1 MLSTREIKQRI
12 RSITSIKQITRAMEM
27 VAASRLK
34 KVESRVLASRAFTE
48 KMHAVLSHL
57 VSSLEGSHPWF
68 AEKEQKVPVIKIIL
82 ITADKG
88 LCGAYN
94 NNVIQKVVKF
104 IKEKNGQEIKLTL
117 IGKKGYWY
125 FSKGKYASLIEKYI
139 PENVEKVG
147 YGQVQALAGQL
158 IKGYERNEFSE
169 LHLFFTKFH
178 TVMQSFST
186 SMRLLPIDKGAFE
199 MKEKKPAGE
208 YIFEPNAAQ
217 IVDHL
222 FPKFVETRLYQ
233 CILESLTSEYAA
245 RRVAMIAATENA
257 GEMIDELVSSYNK
270 ARQAAITK
278 ELLEVV
284 SGAEALVRK

>member
-34 KVESRVLASRAFTE
+34 KVESKVIASRTYTE
-48 KMHAVLSHL
+48 KMHSVLSHL
-57 VSSLEGSHPWF
+57 VSSLEGIHPWF
-68 AEKEQKVPVIKIIL
+68 AEKEQAVPVIKVIL

-94 NNVIQKVVKF
+94 NNIIQKVVKF
-104 IKEKNGQEIKLTL
+104 IREKEGREIKLTL
-117 IGKKGYWY
+117 IGKKGYLH
-125 FSKGKYASLIEKYI
+125 FTKGRYASLIEKYI
-139 PENVEKVG
+139 PEGVEKLG
-147 YGQVQALAGQL
+147 YDHVQALAAQL
-158 IKGYERNEFSE
+158 IKGYEANEFGE
-169 LHLFFTKFH
+169 LHIFFTKFH

-186 SMRLLPIDKGAFE
+186 SMRLLPIEKGTFE
-199 MKEKKPAGE
+199 SKGKQTSGE
-208 YIFEPNAAQ
+208 YIFEPSAEQ
-217 IVDHL
+217 IIRHL

-245 RRVAMIAATENA
+245 RRVAMIAATDNA
-257 GEMIDELVSSYNK
+257 GEMIDELTSSYNK

-284 SGAEALVRK
+284 SGAEALVR

>member
-34 KVESRVLASRAFTE
+34 KVESRVLASRIFTE
-48 KMHAVLSHL
+48 KMHSVLSHL
-57 VSSLEGSHPWF
+57 VSSLESTHPWF
-68 AEKEQKVPVIKIIL
+68 AEKEQEASAIKVIL

-94 NNVIQKVVKF
+94 NNIIQKVVKF
-104 IKEKNGQEIKLTL
+104 IREKTDKEIKLTL
-117 IGKKGYWY
+117 IGKKGYLY
-125 FSKGKYASLIEKYI
+125 FSRGRYASLIEKYI
-139 PENVEKVG
+139 PESVEKLG
-147 YGQVQALAGQL
+147 YSHVQMLAEQL
-158 IKGYERNEFSE
+158 IKGYERNEFGE
-169 LHLFFTKFH
+169 LHIFFTKFH

-186 SMRLLPIDKGAFE
+186 SMRLLPIEKGTFE
-199 MKEKKPAGE
+199 SKEKKPGGE
-208 YIFEPNAAQ
+208 YIFEPSAEQ
-217 IVDHL
+217 IVNHL

-257 GEMIDELVSSYNK
+257 GEMIDELISSYNK
-270 ARQAAITK
+270 ARQSAITK

>member
-199 MKEKKPAGE
+199 TKEKKPAGE

>member
-34 KVESRVLASRAFTE
+34 KVESKVLASRAYTE
-48 KMHAVLSHL
+48 KMHSVLSHL
-57 VSSLEGSHPWF
+57 VSSLESTHPWF
-68 AEKEQKVPVIKIIL
+68 AEKGQETPVIKVIL

-94 NNVIQKVVKF
+94 NNIIQKVVKF
-104 IKEKNGQEIKLTL
+104 IKEKTDKEIKLTL
-117 IGKKGYWY
+117 IGKKGYLY
-125 FSKGKYASLIEKYI
+125 FSKGRYASLVEKYI
-139 PENVEKVG
+139 PESVEKLG
-147 YGQVQALAGQL
+147 YGHVQALADQL
-158 IKGYERNEFSE
+158 IKGYERNEFGE
-169 LHLFFTKFH
+169 LHIFFTKFH

-186 SMRLLPIDKGAFE
+186 SMRLLPIEKGTFE
-199 MKEKKPAGE
+199 SKEKKPGGE
-208 YIFEPNAAQ
+208 YIFEPSAEN
-217 IVDHL
+217 ITNHL

-233 CILESLTSEYAA
+233 CVLESLTSEYAA
-245 RRVAMIAATENA
+245 RRVAMIAATDNA
-257 GEMIDELVSSYNK
+257 GEMIEELTSSYNK

-284 SGAEALVRK
+284 SGAEALVR

>member
-34 KVESRVLASRAFTE
+34 KVESRVLASRTYTE
-48 KMHAVLSHL
+48 KMHSVLSHL
-57 VSSLEGSHPWF
+57 VSSLESTHPWF
-68 AEKEQKVPVIKIIL
+68 AEKEQEAPVIKIIL

-94 NNVIQKVVKF
+94 NNIIQKAMKF
-104 IKEKNGQEIKLTL
+104 IREKARKEIKLTL
-117 IGKKGYWY
+117 IGKKGYLY
-125 FSKGKYASLIEKYI
+125 FTKGRYASLIEKYI
-139 PENVEKVG
+139 PENVEKLG
-147 YGQVQALAGQL
+147 YAHVQALAGQL
-158 IKGYERNEFSE
+158 IKGYERNEFGE
-169 LHLFFTKFH
+169 LHIFFTKFH
-178 TVMQSFST
+178 TVMQSFPT
-186 SMRLLPIDKGAFE
+186 SMRLLPIEKGAFE
-199 MKEKKPAGE
+199 STEKKSGGE
-208 YIFEPNAAQ
+208 CIFEPSAEQ
-217 IVDHL
+217 IINHL
-222 FPKFVETRLYQ
+222 FPKFIETRLYQ

-257 GEMIDELVSSYNK
+257 GEMIEELTSSYNK

-284 SGAEALVRK
+284 SGAEALV

>member
-48 KMHAVLSHL
+48 KMHSVLSHL
-57 VSSLEGSHPWF
+57 VSSLESTHPWF
-68 AEKEQKVPVIKIIL
+68 AEKEQAVPVIKVIL

-94 NNVIQKVVKF
+94 NNIIQKVVKF
-104 IKEKNGQEIKLTL
+104 IKEKTGKEIKLTL
-117 IGKKGYWY
+117 IGKKGNLY
-125 FSKGKYASLIEKYI
+125 FSKGRYASLVEKYI
-139 PENVEKVG
+139 PESVEKLG
-147 YGQVQALAGQL
+147 YGHVQALAGQL
-158 IKGYERNEFSE
+158 IKEYERNEFGE
-169 LHLFFTKFH
+169 LHIFFTKFH

-199 MKEKKPAGE
+199 SKEKKTRGE
-208 YIFEPNAAQ
+208 YIFEPSAEQ
-217 IVDHL
+217 IIGNL

-245 RRVAMIAATENA
+245 RRVAMIAATDNA
-257 GEMIDELVSSYNK
+257 GEMIEELTSSYNK
-270 ARQAAITK
+270 ARQSAITK

-284 SGAEALVRK
+284 SGAEALVR

>member
-34 KVESRVLASRAFTE
+34 KVETKVLASRTYTE
-48 KMHAVLSHL
+48 KMHSVLSHL
-57 VSSLEGSHPWF
+57 VSSLESTHPWF
-68 AEKEQKVPVIKIIL
+68 VEKGQETPVIKVIL

-94 NNVIQKVVKF
+94 NNIIQKVVKF
-104 IKEKNGQEIKLTL
+104 IREKTDKEIKLIL
-117 IGKKGYWY
+117 IGKKGYLY
-125 FSKGKYASLIEKYI
+125 FSKGRYASLVEKYI
-139 PENVEKVG
+139 PESVEKLG
-147 YGQVQALAGQL
+147 YGHVQKLAGQL
-158 IKGYERNEFSE
+158 IKGYEANEFGE
-169 LHLFFTKFH
+169 LHIFFTKFH
-178 TVMQSFST
+178 TVMQSFSA
-186 SMRLLPIDKGAFE
+186 SMRLLPIEKGTFE
-199 MKEKKPAGE
+199 SKEKRLQGE
-208 YIFEPNAAQ
+208 YIFEPSAEQ
-217 IVDHL
+217 IINHL
-222 FPKFVETRLYQ
+222 FPKFIETRLYQ

-257 GEMIDELVSSYNK
+257 GEMIEELTSSYNK

-284 SGAEALVRK
+284 SGAEALVR

>member
-48 KMHAVLSHL
+48 KMHSVLNHL
-57 VSSLEGSHPWF
+57 VSSLESTHPWF
-68 AEKEQKVPVIKIIL
+68 AEKEQAVPVIKIIL

-94 NNVIQKVVKF
+94 NNIIQKVVKF
-104 IKEKNGQEIKLTL
+104 IRENTGKEIKLTL
-117 IGKKGYWY
+117 IGKKGYLY
-125 FSKGKYASLIEKYI
+125 FSKGRQASLVEKYI
-139 PENVEKVG
+139 PESTERLG
-147 YGQVQALAGQL
+147 YDHVQALAGQL
-158 IKGYERNEFSE
+158 IKEYERNEFGE
-169 LHLFFTKFH
+169 LHIFFTKFH

-186 SMRLLPIDKGAFE
+186 SMRLLPIDKGTFE
-199 MKEKKPAGE
+199 SKEKKSGGE
-208 YIFEPNAAQ
+208 YIFEPSAEQ
-217 IVDHL
+217 IIGNL

-257 GEMIDELVSSYNK
+257 GEMIEELTSSYNK
-270 ARQAAITK
+270 ARQSTITK

-284 SGAEALVRK
+284 SGAEALIQ

>member
-57 VSSLEGSHPWF
+57 VSSLEGTHPWF
-68 AEKEQKVPVIKIIL
+68 AEKEQKVPVIKVIL
-82 ITADKG
+82 VTADKG

-104 IKEKNGQEIKLTL
+104 IKEKTVQEIKLTL
-117 IGKKGYWY
+117 IGKKGYSY
-125 FSKGKYASLIEKYI
+125 FSRGKYASLIEKYI
-139 PENVEKVG
+139 PESVEKLG
-147 YGQVQALAGQL
+147 YSHVQTLADQL
-158 IKGYERNEFSE
+158 IKGYERNEFCE

-199 MKEKKPAGE
+199 SKEKKAGGE
-208 YIFEPNAAQ
+208 YIFEPTAAQ
-217 IVDHL
+217 IVDYL
-222 FPKFVETRLYQ
+222 FPKFIETRLYQ
-233 CILESLTSEYAA
+233 SILESLTSEYAA

-257 GEMIDELVSSYNK
+257 GEMIEELTSSYNK

-284 SGAEALVRK
+284 SGAEALVK